1 MKKAFALLIF
11 ALAISTYAAPKNHF
25 PITMPTVSTGVHEEP
40 QTQCNG
46 CVPLAGLS
54 NGIPIIVT
62 VASDGTVNAGSTAST
77 PQTQCNNCFVA
88 AGLFNGIPVAMKVDI
103 NGNLQTSGGGGG
115 SSAFS
120 ALTGGTNSMAAM
132 VVGTGASLGT
142 SGSGSINATLLNG
155 STSAPPNGTA
165 GGDLSGTYP
174 NPTVAQIEG
183 GVIPTSALVLGTN
196 GSKQPVSATSANILS
211 ACTGCAPLASPAFTG
226 VPTAPTASP
235 GTNNTQVAST
245 AFVQAFVPV
254 PAFPV
259 TVTGGVSGAV
269 PCFTSTTVES
279 VSVLITANSLMKGG
293 GAGVCPGVSLFTDNA
308 TTGAYS
314 GSGGFNA
321 TNGLS
326 AGASPPSCA
335 SWAACFG
342 TGGVQS
348 NSYFSTTNCSSS
360 ASPAVCSSA
369 PAGSVALPTGT
380 NPTLVVNTSAVTA
393 NSQIILTVDESLGT
407 KLGVTCNTTLSTL
420 LNPVVTARTAGTSFT
435 FTIGATIATNPACV
449 SYYIIN

>member
-174 NPTVAQIEG
+174 NPTVAKVNGNTPG
-183 GVIPTSALVLGTN
+183 GTCTNQVVTAISSSAVPTCLTVTSAYVDTSIAKTGTDIN
-196 GSKQPVSATSANILS
+196 TSNQVTVTHLAAALPVAQGGIGSATAGADTVFGNATGSTAAPGFTSAPVVVTLNATTSLS
-211 ACTGCAPLASPAFTG
+211 SGSSPPTCTAGTAGVGCFNEGTAPTGASAVDMVYANSTSHCLDALNNNVDKGCIATVTQVAAMQNCGTASTCGHTALTSPQIVMGSAPLVTGTPSTVTISGISPAFTSSTSY
-226 VPTAPTASP
+226 VCNVTA
-235 GTNNTQVAST
+235 Q
-245 AFVQAFVPV
+245 
-254 PAFPV
+254 
-259 TVTGGVSGAV
+259 SGAATALISV
-269 PCFTSTTVES
+269 ANVSSSSFTITGPTGVTTV
-279 VSVLITANSLMKGG
+279 INFIC
-293 GAGVCPGVSLFTDNA
+293 AGN
-308 TTGAYS
+308 
-314 GSGGFNA
+314 
-321 TNGLS
+321 
-326 AGASPPSCA
+326 
-335 SWAACFG
+335 
-342 TGGVQS
+342 
-348 NSYFSTTNCSSS
+348 
-360 ASPAVCSSA
+360 
-369 PAGSVALPTGT
+369 
-380 NPTLVVNTSAVTA
+380 
-393 NSQIILTVDESLGT
+393 
-407 KLGVTCNTTLSTL
+407 
-420 LNPVVTARTAGTSFT
+420 
-435 FTIGATIATNPACV
+435 
-449 SYYIIN
+449 